1 MNKNF
6 SSKPWCERATPFG
19 CRDCCDTILKK
30 QYCEERKTSTNFGQC
45 SLWWCLCFTVT
56 YEVFASFQN
65 PLLSIWQQSKYAN
78 TFMSCVAGLRIA
90 KTARRRI
97 ASHGMILGFET
108 RRAIKTF
115 FQCRRSFVWSVE
127 VLVGPDYCTSEDWVS
142 QWGSVLSIVQDPIT
156 QALWQDDRTCINI
169 FVKCAIAI
177 LVKKWK
183 MVLLK
188 NRQKFELRPSKC
200 WISEWSRK
208 YCSCFWAS

>member
-1 MNKNF
+1 M
-6 SSKPWCERATPFG
+6 
-19 CRDCCDTILKK
+19 
-30 QYCEERKTSTNFGQC
+30 RKEKRPQTSANVLCGGVSASRWLMRC
-45 SLWWCLCFTVT
+45 SL
-56 YEVFASFQN
+56 ASKIHYF
-65 PLLSIWQQSKYAN
+65 LSDSKVNTPN